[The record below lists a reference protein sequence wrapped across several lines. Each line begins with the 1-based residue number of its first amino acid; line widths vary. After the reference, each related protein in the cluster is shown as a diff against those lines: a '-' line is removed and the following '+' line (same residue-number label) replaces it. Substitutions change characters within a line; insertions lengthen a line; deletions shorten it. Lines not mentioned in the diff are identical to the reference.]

1 MSSALTLLHRFGW
14 AGLAAALVF
23 FALTAACGELPSTSP
38 VDTATHESGDAP
50 PQVAHDPAPADA
62 SAYFAIEEA
71 LGAECD
77 GKWISDPPLQDAA
90 CYGMLPEHV
99 ASFIRA
105 IPEGHPYLSA
115 EQREQAAQKKQ
126 RFRAVE
132 GYGDRPDILASIDHY
147 GTFWI
152 RSLEGPDPEVTV
164 YTVYGPSCND
174 DPYLKQ
180 RFVGDGCLPG
190 APYVTRELKI
200 YRVQIGR
207 EPQDVTNELA
217 PEPPG
222 LTQAERGRYGIYLRP
237 EEEGTAVDT
246 DIGLDVTRLA
256 RVPIM
261 RWVLR
266 PVQEGDH
273 EAPAM
278 SASDPRAF
286 LDHNWREYAAH
297 FGFLVWTGEH
307 FELRESVSSD
317 LWPCRS
323 VQSGRHVCGGGSD
336 GIVDRYLVPV
346 GGKGAGHPRP

>member
-1 MSSALTLLHRFGW
+1 MTSALTLIPRSGRIV
-14 AGLAAALVF
+14 LAAALALA
-23 FALTAACGELPSTSP
+23 ALTGACGELPSAPPANQAPPS
-38 VDTATHESGDAP
+38 SGDTP
-50 PQVAHDPAPADA
+50 PQAARDPAPADA

-77 GKWISDPPLQDAA
+77 DKWISEPPLQDAA

-105 IPEGHPYLSA
+105 IPDGHPYLSA
-115 EQREQAAQKKQ
+115 EQREEAAQKKQ
-126 RFRAVE
+126 RFRAIE
-132 GYGDRPDILASIDHY
+132 GYGDRPDILAIIDHY

-164 YTVYGPSCND
+164 YAVYGPSCND

-190 APYVTRELKI
+190 APYVMRELKI
-200 YRVQIGR
+200 YRVRSGG
-207 EPQDVTNELA
+207 EPEDVTNELA

-256 RVPIM
+256 RVPVM

-266 PVQEGDH
+266 PVQEGEH

-278 SASDPRAF
+278 PTSDPRAF
-286 LDHNWREYAAH
+286 LDYDWREHAAH
-297 FGFLVWTGEH
+297 FGFLVWTGEQ
-307 FELRESVSSD
+307 FELRETVSPD

-323 VQSGRHVCGGGSD
+323 VQSARHVCGAGSD

-346 GGKGAGHPRP
+346 GGKEIGQPRL